1 MEQDEVYHRAMD
13 EAGRKIQ
20 DGKGGVDKDGRPLAD
35 AAKRQRQAIQ
45 AEQVPFRLVRR
56 RQSSKAGRVRGR
68 DRGVVVVGIC
78 RAHSVL

>member
-45 AEQVPFRLVRR
+45 AEQVP
-56 RQSSKAGRVRGR
+56 
-68 DRGVVVVGIC
+68 
-78 RAHSVL
+78 SVLSANASQATCSREVVTLSLP